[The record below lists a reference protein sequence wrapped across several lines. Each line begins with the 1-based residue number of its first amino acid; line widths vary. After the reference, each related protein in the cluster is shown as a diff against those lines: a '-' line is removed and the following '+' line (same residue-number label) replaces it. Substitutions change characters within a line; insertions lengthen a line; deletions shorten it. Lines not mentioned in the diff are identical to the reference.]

1 MKRCGC
7 DGCHYDSPDHPEEV
21 KINQDVPNA
30 SNILRFPNELPEDVK
45 KHITQLDH
53 NIHMDT
59 EDLHIPDDCDT
70 HFCLRCGK
78 GVPVY
83 CESCVQELLAAN
95 MSLQEQLSHSI
106 PKNLSM
112 EIFDAIRNI
121 LTNGNRPDLQVDE
134 LKNIYILYSKEIL
147 GNE

>member
-1 MKRCGC
+1 M
-7 DGCHYDSPDHPEEV
+7 
-21 KINQDVPNA
+21 
-30 SNILRFPNELPEDVK
+30 PEDIK
-45 KHITQLDH
+45 KHITQLDQ
-53 NIHMDT
+53 NIHMATD
-59 EDLHIPDDCDT
+59 EPHVPDDCNS

-78 GVPVY
+78 GIPAY
-83 CESCVQELLAAN
+83 CESCVQELLTFN
-95 MSLQEQLSHSI
+95 MDLQQQMSHMVN
-106 PKNLSM
+106 KNTCM